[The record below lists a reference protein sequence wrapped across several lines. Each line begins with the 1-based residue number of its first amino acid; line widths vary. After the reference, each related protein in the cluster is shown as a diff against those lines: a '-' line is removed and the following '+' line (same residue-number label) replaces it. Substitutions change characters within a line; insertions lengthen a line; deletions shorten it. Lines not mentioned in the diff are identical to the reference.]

1 MCVQYDCFEYQQ
13 RCHCSC
19 VNFSSIYSSILCLIR
34 VSFLCKFFFITIPF
48 SKAFSVIKTKS
59 TKFFASS
66 KKQFQEKKNESAEG
80 IIISFTKLYYRFM
93 KLLLFLGMKL
103 KQAQD
108 TKPHVLSK
116 TISEFAL
123 EYRTIRQRVLETKKR
138 KENMKKRTKTR
149 GKLITEVCALNLYFD
164 PLLSMIC
171 ISVSAILLPRSL
183 S

>member
-1 MCVQYDCFEYQQ
+1 
-13 RCHCSC
+13 
-19 VNFSSIYSSILCLIR
+19 
-34 VSFLCKFFFITIPF
+34 
-48 SKAFSVIKTKS
+48 
-59 TKFFASS
+59 
-66 KKQFQEKKNESAEG
+66 
-80 IIISFTKLYYRFM
+80 M

-108 TKPHVLSK
+108 TKPHVFSK

-149 GKLITEVCALNLYFD
+149 GKLITEVCAVNLYFD